1 MISTLFFLLSFLG
14 LCSAQECNQAQWEH
28 GMIGGADSPWCF
40 QASEFPEYPAKNG
53 KNGPCTSDV
62 CKVYDEVESKEKC
75 HDIVKGSALCD
86 DKWGFQYSENGGRCW
101 AKGDDGTHSS
111 AGDNWWVGPID
122 RENSCQSV
130 WYPNYSATWT
140 DGHCLNSASTG
151 VDSTFLTTVPN
162 YGTQEE
168 CCAASYSG
176 QTSGACLQEDSDSTV
191 PINECVMNTH
201 DCGDN
206 AYCIDTPDSYECH
219 CQLGYTGDGR
229 SCEVEQEADTVQC
242 PGFDFYCDC
251 ADDCMAGGNTHLCSC
266 PEAQTCCDIVLDHGG
281 LDFPSDG
288 GCESGWTSY
297 GSHCYQ
303 RQPEALLYDDAQAY
317 CETQGSYLAV
327 PNTQDENTFL
337 ASTMNPS
344 SVGYTWIGFDF
355 TNNEKWEDGSDSSQS
370 DSWRILYNVDDA
382 ADRDNGE
389 PATFIRPSGD
399 WSFDAK
405 SHSFSYICEKPMS
418 SYDAIPKQVVKRLLK
433 IVPTMVRRTKGN
445 IRRVVKRMK
454 KDIIPLTTISNII
467 SDIDQNVDI
476 DGVHIGQIME
486 DIHKLNAYYHENGQ
500 PRYGGDDFLE
510 PGQVRV
516 LLRVAGTKHQVGFKA
531 DLNRQMNKIIDI
543 RDDEGLNYGLT
554 YNEDWLESLTA
565 GSNVPAYDWLPLAY
579 EQYLELSEKYR
590 NDGTMKN

>member
-281 LDFPSDG
+281 LDFPSD
-288 GCESGWTSY
+288 
-297 GSHCYQ
+297 
-303 RQPEALLYDDAQAY
+303 
-317 CETQGSYLAV
+317 
-327 PNTQDENTFL
+327 
-337 ASTMNPS
+337 
-344 SVGYTWIGFDF
+344 
-355 TNNEKWEDGSDSSQS
+355 
-370 DSWRILYNVDDA
+370 
-382 ADRDNGE
+382 
-389 PATFIRPSGD
+389 
-399 WSFDAK
+399 
-405 SHSFSYICEKPMS
+405 
-418 SYDAIPKQVVKRLLK
+418 AIPKQVVKRLLK